1 MSFPVALHLGGD
13 WGLNSSSLSSTE
25 KFYQRGTPPAPDSV
39 IVYVHTHGGGT
50 YVFEGHSTTLDVV
63 LQVLSATVS

>member
-1 MSFPVALHLGGD
+1 M
-13 WGLNSSSLSSTE
+13 E
-25 KFYQRGTPPAPDSV
+25 EFYQRGTPPAPDSV

-63 LQVLSATVS
+63 LQVLSATVSWDRALIGLGLTN